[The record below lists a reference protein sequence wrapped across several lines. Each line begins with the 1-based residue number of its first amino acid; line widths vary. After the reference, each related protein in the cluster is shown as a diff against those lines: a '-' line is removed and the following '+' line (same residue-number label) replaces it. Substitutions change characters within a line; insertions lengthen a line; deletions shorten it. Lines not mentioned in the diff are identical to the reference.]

1 MADLSRIP
9 GLAGFIAQRQN
20 AQAEEAQTLQ
30 NAAGV
35 LNLQHALEKQ
45 ARIREQAQREAAARA
60 DYMQLPP
67 DAGIDAYMGVAKK
80 HLGGEALLKMGL
92 DLYQTRE
99 AAKQRAAQQQQLLD
113 FRRDDLERRRE
124 EFSQRQADAA
134 QRAAFDQAYR
144 QQSLALQR
152 AQGEMNAELR
162 RLGIQAQAARV
173 EDTRD
178 RNLDRQVTGFANQ
191 LQQTKLPNLGASI
204 VNLNNLLK
212 KYENASD
219 IPGVGTIEGSSLIPG
234 FLRSSEGANVK
245 SAIQGVANDLLQLY
259 SGAAVTL
266 PEAERRELEMMVG
279 GAFSEQNLKDAWP
292 RLVSRF
298 NATVGNLSAGVSD
311 TVRSEYGSRPG
322 AMSLQP
328 LVPTFGVQDQS
339 PAGLPSQSDIDAEIA
354 RRRAARGG

>member
-1 MADLSRIP
+1 MADVSHIP
-9 GLAGFIAQRQN
+9 GLAGFVAQRQN
-20 AQAEEAQTLQ
+20 AAAQERGELQ
-30 NAAGV
+30 QAAGV
-35 LNLQHALEKQ
+35 LNLQAALEQQ
-45 ARIREQAQREAAARA
+45 AMIREQAQREAAARA

-113 FRRDDLERRRE
+113 FRREDLERRRE
-124 EFSQRQADAA
+124 EFSQRQADAQ
-134 QRAAFDQAYR
+134 QRAQFEQFYK

-152 AQGEMNAELR
+152 EQANMNAELR
-162 RLGIQAQAARV
+162 RLGLQAQQARV
-173 EDTRD
+173 DDMRD
-178 RNLDRQVTGFANQ
+178 RNLDRQVTGFSNQ

-204 VNLNNLLK
+204 SNLNDLLK
-212 KYENASD
+212 KYEGKSD
-219 IPGVGTIEGSSLIPG
+219 IPGVGVVEGSGLIPG
-234 FLRSSEGANVK
+234 FLRSTEGANVK

-266 PEAERRELEMMVG
+266 PEAERRELEMMSG
-279 GAFSEQNLKDAWP
+279 GRFSEENFKSAWP
-292 RLVSRF
+292 RIVSRF

-311 TVRSEYGSRPG
+311 AVRQEYSSRPG

-328 LVPTFGVQDQS
+328 LVPAFASQPQA
-339 PAGLPSQSDIDAEIA
+339 PAASDGWSI
-354 RRRAARGG
+354 RPMP